1 MGFWN
6 GMWEMTKAFASGEAT
21 RELGQIFKEAGRDF
35 LTDVLEIGVDE
46 KIDRDVAAHEMAN
59 RIRQKLDDG
68 DYSTVNIGLTAEVSK
83 IRHSSHRTNVDF
95 SVYDDNYDEVCQIKM
110 NSEYGTDLEVGERLK
125 LKL

>member
-46 KIDRDVAAHEMAN
+46 KIDRDVAAHELAN
-59 RIRQKLDDG
+59 QIRKKLDEG
-68 DYSTVNIGLTAEVSK
+68 DYSTVNIGLTAEVSG
-83 IRHSSHRTNVDF
+83 IRHSSNRTNVEF
-95 SVYDDNYDEVCQIKM
+95 SVYDDDDEICQIKM
-110 NSEYGTDLEVGERLK
+110 NSEYGTDLKVGERLK
-125 LKL
+125 LTV